1 MSDQRKTDPNWL
13 DKRDQLRFRACNGD
27 AHALMFLSTIM
38 DAVEVWDDLIDKDK
52 PVSDEKLTQ
61 TFTNLLFWMP
71 QNQFFEAHKNY
82 LLPIIMT
89 CVNAWLDSNKLAKSK
104 LARDRQ
110 AAWWLKQMGVELY
123 GAVAFLMGGF
133 DHMRSVSVEA
143 RSVLAHEDFVDYEQE
158 NGHA

>member
-1 MSDQRKTDPNWL
+1 MTDQRKTDPSWF

-27 AHALMFLSTIM
+27 THALMFLSSIM
-38 DAVEVWDDLIDKDK
+38 DAVEVWDDLIDRDN

-61 TFTNLLFWMP
+61 TFLNLIFWLP
-71 QNQFFEAHKNY
+71 QNPFFEAHKNY

-89 CVNAWLDSNKLAKSK
+89 CVNAWLDSNKLSESK
-104 LARDRQ
+104 VQRDRQ

-133 DHMRSVSVEA
+133 DHMRSVSLEA
-143 RSVLAHEDFVDYEQE
+143 RTVLAHEDFTDYEQE
-158 NGHA
+158 HQHA